1 MPREV
6 LIPSVAGLKGAGF
19 VHVGV
24 IREFR
29 ERKDYEG
36 N

>member
-6 LIPSVAGLKGAGF
+6 LIPSVVGLKDTGF
-19 VHVGV
+19 VYLGV

-29 ERKDYEG
+29 GRNDYEG